1 MIDYIK
7 LFFVGMLISFLGQ
20 LPLGNMNITA
30 TQLHLQE
37 GLKHACKFGIGIA
50 IVEVIYL
57 RIALTGMDWVLKNS
71 LVFEIL
77 GWVTV
82 AVFLVL
88 GIAGL
93 VAARKQREDKKSLLL
108 NNKLDRFL
116 LGLSISAINPVQIPF
131 WFTWSIY
138 LIHEHLLSPSM
149 LNYNVF
155 TIGAGCGTVAG
166 LAVYI
171 FAGKW
176 AAEKMKAN
184 NKGMNIFI
192 ALVFIA
198 VGLLQLYKM
207 IFSPWTKKNA

>member
-1 MIDYIK
+1 MFSYIK

-20 LPLGNMNITA
+20 LPLGNMNIAA
-30 TQLHLQE
+30 TQLHVQE
-37 GLKHACKFGIGIA
+37 GLKNAWKFGIGIA
-50 IVEVIYL
+50 LVEVIYL
-57 RIALTGMDWVLKNS
+57 RIALTGMDWVLQNS
-71 LVFEIL
+71 LLFEIL

-82 AVFLVL
+82 LVFLLL
-88 GIAGL
+88 GILGL
-93 VAARKQREDKKSLLL
+93 IAARKQPKDKKSLML

-116 LGLSISAINPVQIPF
+116 LGISISAINPVQIPF

-138 LIHEHLLSPSM
+138 LIRERLLTPSM
-149 LNYNVF
+149 LNYNIF
-155 TIGAGCGTVAG
+155 TIGAGLGTIAG

-176 AAEKMKAN
+176 AAEKLKAN

-192 ALVFIA
+192 AVVFIA

-207 IFSPWTKKNA
+207 IFSPWTKENA

>member
-1 MIDYIK
+1 MFSYIK
-7 LFFVGMLISFLGQ
+7 LFFIGMLISFLGQ

-37 GLKHACKFGIGIA
+37 GLKNACKFGLGIA

-57 RIALTGMDWVLKNS
+57 RLALTGMNWVLKHHI
-71 LVFEIL
+71 LFEIL

-82 AVFLVL
+82 AIFLLL
-88 GIAGL
+88 GILGL
-93 VAARKQREDKKSLLL
+93 IAASRQREDKKSVLL

-138 LIHEHLLSPSM
+138 LVRERLLAPSN
-149 LNYNVF
+149 LNYNLF
-155 TIGAGCGTVAG
+155 TIGAGFGTLAG

-176 AAEKMKAN
+176 AAQKMKAN

-192 ALVFIA
+192 SVVFIA
-198 VGLLQLYKM
+198 VALLQLYKM
-207 IFSPWTKKNA
+207 IFSPWTKENS